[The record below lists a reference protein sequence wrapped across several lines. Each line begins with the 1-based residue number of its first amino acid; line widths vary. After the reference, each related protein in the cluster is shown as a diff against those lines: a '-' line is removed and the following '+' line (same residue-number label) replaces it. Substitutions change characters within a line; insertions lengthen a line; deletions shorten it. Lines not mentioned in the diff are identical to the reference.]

1 MGEWMLLMQNTQLE
15 DEYPWLTERA
25 KQLAYCRSK
34 APCTNPFN
42 DMNSFKKMSFC
53 EFIEAV
59 VRVTYTLQL
68 VESVE
73 EDGYKYRDIND
84 ISKEDVAELLPTVIK
99 YMASTLPK
107 KDLNTNNKDEE
118 NGTNQSQRNNSIAV
132 TTAVRPSV
140 TAALK
145 QQENSIAIGK
155 KNDNRNTSA
164 PNVKAN
170 GTKKKR

>member
-1 MGEWMLLMQNTQLE
+1 
-15 DEYPWLTERA
+15 
-25 KQLAYCRSK
+25 
-34 APCTNPFN
+34 
-42 DMNSFKKMSFC
+42 MSFC

-73 EDGYKYRDIND
+73 EDGNKYRDIND

-99 YMASTLPK
+99 YMANTLPK

-118 NGTNQSQRNNSIAV
+118 NLTGTGANQSQRNNSIAV

-145 QQENSIAIGK
+145 QRENSIAIGK
-155 KNDNRNTSA
+155 K
-164 PNVKAN
+164 K
-170 GTKKKR
+170 